1 MSSLS
6 RFEVLESTAEG
17 YCACLHIG
25 PLCASIERTGTG
37 PYVPSVSADE
47 YGVPVAQ
54 GQGLRTPELAAD
66 AALLLAQGY
75 LRTLMVAFSPISEFG
90 LRADCVVTL

>member
-6 RFEVLESTAEG
+6 RFEVIESEG
-17 YCACLHIG
+17 NEYCACLQIG
-25 PLCASIERTGTG
+25 TICASIERVGDL
-37 PYVPSVSADE
+37 YVPSVSVDE
-47 YGVPVAQ
+47 YGDSVAN

-75 LRTLMVAFSPISEFG
+75 LRTLMIAFSPISEFG
-90 LRADCVVTL
+90 QRADCVVTL